1 MKALL
6 LIILA
11 VSAAAQ
17 EVSVEDAMRMVAAGR
32 LAEGEAALRALAAKE
47 PRDADLRYRLGLV
60 LVKQNRLDDAA
71 KVLVEATRIEPA
83 FVFPWLAL
91 GDISFRRDDK
101 VAAMAHAKRAE
112 ERAGESVLA
121 WKALAVLEDRIG
133 DSAGQARALAALVHL
148 APQDRDACVRLA
160 SLLLE
165 HRNAG
170 AARSAADSG
179 LRVFP
184 DDSELLRLRGLAWYG
199 MGRKD
204 EAMDSFLAA
213 MDAAPADETVHAS
226 VETLLPD
233 AGAKLPQVRER
244 LLRFAAQRPD
254 SPLGPFLLAL
264 ASSSALASAEDQEA
278 LLRRA
283 IAIDPNFWPAYFD
296 LHRILRRQG
305 SRPEAIEALET
316 TLRLNP
322 NHAGAHFA
330 LAQLYLEAGDR
341 RKAQQHRAEHHRL
354 RAAAASEEQKRSAE
368 APRFAVKVQ

>member
-6 LIILA
+6 LFIAAIS
-11 VSAAAQ
+11 VAAQ

-32 LAEGEAALRALAAKE
+32 LPEAETALRALAAKE

-71 KVLVEATRIEPA
+71 KVLVEATRIDPTFGFA
-83 FVFPWLAL
+83 WLAL
-91 GDISFRRDDK
+91 GEISFRQGDK

-112 ERAGESVLA
+112 ERAGKSVMA
-121 WKALAVLEDRIG
+121 WKALAALEERIG
-133 DSAGQARALAALVHL
+133 DAVGQARALEVLVRL

-160 SLLLE
+160 NLLLE

-184 DDSELLRLRGLAWYG
+184 NDSELLRLRGLAWYG

-233 AGAKLPQVRER
+233 AGDKLPQVRER

-264 ASSSALASAEDQEA
+264 VSAPASAEDQET

-296 LHRILRRQG
+296 LQRILRRQG
-305 SRPEAIEALET
+305 KRQEAIEALET
-316 TLRLNP
+316 TLRLNA
-322 NHAGAHFA
+322 NHEASHFA

-341 RKAQQHRAEHHRL
+341 EKARQHRAEHHRL

-368 APRFAVKVQ
+368 APRFAVKIQ